1 MTTKAEH
8 IDTLA
13 RTLYGEAKANDI
25 QDATAIACVVMNRV
39 ALPNWPDDVESV
51 CIQPYQFSCWN
62 TSDPNRARIFKANG
76 AWFDKCVQI
85 AMKAVDHQLV
95 DPTTASTHYHTPAVK
110 PAWSRGKKP
119 VYFTSGHMFFNDID
133 TKPPA
138 SAKDALNQI
147 KPIGSTDTMVATK
160 IGGVASVGIG
170 AVSQAIETLEPAMP
184 LATTLAHAA
193 PWAIVAVLAM
203 ALLYIAWSRYQA
215 RKEGKI

>member
-13 RTLYGEAKANDI
+13 RTLYGEAKPHDI

-133 TKPPA
+133 TKPPVT
-138 SAKDALNQI
+138 AKDALNQI
-147 KPIGSTDTMVATK
+147 KPIGKTDTMVATK

-184 LATTLAHAA
+184 LATTLAQAA

>member
-13 RTLYGEAKANDI
+13 RTLYGEAKPHDI

-39 ALPNWPDDVESV
+39 ALPNWPNDVESV

-62 TSDPNRARIFKANG
+62 TNDPNRARIFKANG
-76 AWFDKCVQI
+76 VWFDKCVQI

-95 DPTTASTHYHTPAVK
+95 DPTNASTHYHTPAVK

-119 VYFTSGHMFFNDID
+119 VYSTNAHIFFNDID

-138 SAKDALNQI
+138 TAKDALNQI
-147 KPIGSTDTMVATK
+147 RPVGSTDTMIATK

-170 AVSQAIETLEPAMP
+170 AVAQAVETLEPALP
-184 LATTLAHAA
+184 LAAILAKAA
-193 PWAIVAVLAM
+193 PWAIVAVLALV
-203 ALLYIAWSRYQA
+203 LLYIAWSRYQA
-215 RKEGKI
+215 RKEGQI

>member
-13 RTLYGEAKANDI
+13 RTLYGEAKAHDE

-39 ALPNWPDDVESV
+39 ALPNWPNDVEAV

-62 TSDPNRARIFKANG
+62 TNDPNRARIFKANG

-95 DPTTASTHYHTPAVK
+95 DPTNASTHYHTPAVK

-119 VYFTSGHMFFNDID
+119 VYVTSGHLFFNDID
-133 TKPPA
+133 TKPPTTP
-138 SAKDALNQI
+138 KEALNQI
-147 KPIGSTDTMVATK
+147 RPVSKTDTVIATQ
-160 IGGVASVGIG
+160 IGGAASIGIG
-170 AVSQAIETLEPAMP
+170 AVSQAVETLEPALP
-184 LATTLAHAA
+184 LATTLARVA
-193 PWAIVAVLAM
+193 PWAIVAVLALV
-203 ALLYIAWSRYQA
+203 LLYIVWSRYQA
-215 RKEGKI
+215 RKEGHI

>member
-13 RTLYGEAKANDI
+13 RTLYGEAKPHDV

-39 ALPNWPDDVESV
+39 ALPNWPNDVEAV

-62 TSDPNRARIFKANG
+62 TSDPNRARIFRAAG
-76 AWFDKCVQI
+76 IWFDKCVEI
-85 AMKAVDHQLV
+85 ATQAVGKRLAD
-95 DPTTASTHYHTPAVK
+95 TTKRSTHYHTPAVK
-110 PAWSRGKKP
+110 PAWSQGKKP
-119 VYFTSGHMFFNDID
+119 VYSTSGHVFFNDID

-138 SAKDALNQI
+138 TAQDALNQI
-147 KPIGSTDTMVATK
+147 KPIGKTDTMVATK

-170 AVSQAIETLEPAMP
+170 AVSQAIETLEPALP
-184 LATTLAHAA
+184 LATTLAKAA
-193 PWAIVAVLAM
+193 PWAIVAVLALV
-203 ALLYIAWSRYQA
+203 LLYIAWSRYQA

>member
-39 ALPNWPDDVESV
+39 ALPNWPNDVEAV

-62 TSDPNRARIFKANG
+62 TNDPNRARIFKASG
-76 AWFDKCVQI
+76 AWFNKCVEI

-95 DPTTASTHYHTPAVK
+95 DPTHGSTHYHTPAVK
-110 PAWSRGKKP
+110 PAWSRGKTP
-119 VYFTSGHMFFNDID
+119 VFATGGHIFFNDID

-138 SAKDALNQI
+138 TAKDALNQI

-160 IGGVASVGIG
+160 IGGAASVGIG
-170 AVSQAIETLEPAMP
+170 AVAQAVETLEPALP
-184 LATTLAHAA
+184 LATILAKAA
-193 PWAIVAVLAM
+193 PWAIVAVLALV
-203 ALLYIAWSRYQA
+203 LLYITWSRYQA
-215 RKEGKI
+215 RKAGQI